1 MTKVEGPNVALTA
14 RPVDMA
20 WPHGLALARQGRG
33 IIELSVAESVSLGE
47 KNVGFCVCAV
57 RQLMTWQFVQWS
69 LLVRSAL
76 CQMKMD
82 HTSGLTLYPGF

>member
-14 RPVDMA
+14 RPRPVDMA
-20 WPHGLALARQGRG
+20 WPHGLALARQGRE

-57 RQLMTWQFVQWS
+57 RQLRQ
-69 LLVRSAL
+69 
-76 CQMKMD
+76 K
-82 HTSGLTLYPGF
+82 